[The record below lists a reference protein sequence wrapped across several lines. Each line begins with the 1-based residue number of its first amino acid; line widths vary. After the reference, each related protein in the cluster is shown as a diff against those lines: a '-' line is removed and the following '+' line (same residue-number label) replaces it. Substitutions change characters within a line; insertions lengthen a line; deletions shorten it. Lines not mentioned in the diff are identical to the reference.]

1 MKILFF
7 TPLPKWP
14 IHVGVQLDEII
25 EWQKKGH
32 EIIYVYNNCCYN
44 GLCSANM
51 SADTSECMLC
61 KFDVFHMLKLVPK
74 GVKKVNLNSFWPKDL
89 DVHFQYNNVD
99 ELKKI
104 EYKGVKTGYSVLSTY
119 ITATR
124 NLAPLIDASSRPFFD
139 RLLLQSCK
147 LTDAF
152 EKILDKYHPDRVCF
166 YNARLLEQRPEYDLA
181 RKRNIETY
189 SYEVYAG
196 VEEPFYKTKYI
207 NVTPHNVESLHI
219 RYQKLWDETDLSLTE
234 KEKIGRAYF
243 SKKRA
248 GIAVGDKVYI
258 ASQTKGKLPQNW
270 NENVENIVI
279 FNSSE
284 DEFSA
289 LGDEFDKLALFPSQ
303 YKGITFIA
311 NELKDNPNVRLWL
324 RIHPNL
330 TSIPYRYHTELHKLP
345 QLYSNITVIA
355 GDDDVSTYDLMEAA
369 DKVIVFGSTVGL
381 ESAYWKKP
389 VILLAGAIYYYSD
402 ICYVPHTPDELAEFL
417 HEKLTTKNNIEAI
430 KIGFYF
436 NYRNNDDL
444 YKSIDFNKETIVI
457 GKHRWFEVFHYLKIF
472 NSYKLYTIIKRF
484 AYWSIFSRRRHV
496 NMIPRVEDTLRD
508 L

>member
-152 EKILDKYHPDRVCF
+152 EKILDKYHPERVCF

-181 RKRNIETY
+181 RNRNIETY

-196 VEEPFYKTKYI
+196 VGEPFYKTKYI

-284 DEFSA
+284 DEFPVLERPKAVVPPKEQPVENPQPTVSSRA
-289 LGDEFDKLALFPSQ
+289 I
-303 YKGITFIA
+303 YKGSNNPQAGGLEGITSQPGDHG
-311 NELKDNPNVRLWL
+311 KPNGLAGIKQYDGKGGKGNGIGYDLGGRGYK
-324 RIHPNL
+324 NL
-330 TSIPYRYHTELHKLP
+330 TMPP
-345 QLYSNITVIA
+345 QGFPEEGHIVVEIWVDREGQVIRA
-355 GDDDVSTYDLMEAA
+355 EISP
-369 DKVIVFGSTVGL
+369 KGSTIV
-381 ESAYWKKP
+381 
-389 VILLAGAIYYYSD
+389 
-402 ICYVPHTPDELAEFL
+402 
-417 HEKLTTKNNIEAI
+417 
-430 KIGFYF
+430 
-436 NYRNNDDL
+436 NNDMRQSAIQAA
-444 YKSIDFNKETIVI
+444 KRS
-457 GKHRWFEVFHYLKIF
+457 IF
-472 NSYKLYTIIKRF
+472 NTDPDAPEEQHGTITYTFVI
-484 AYWSIFSRRRHV
+484 
-496 NMIPRVEDTLRD
+496 NQ
-508 L
+508 